1 MTKIMEIIYILWL
14 RQIKK
19 YFRSKSRVIGSLGQP
34 VLFMLAF
41 GFGFGPVFA
50 KAGQGNYLE
59 FLVPG
64 IITMSIVFMAIFSGL
79 EIIWDRQ
86 FGFLKEMLVAPV
98 SRLRIM
104 VGRSLGGATVASIQG
119 VIVLLLSLFIGFR
132 PANIPF
138 LLFGLFFMFLISL
151 IFTLLGTGIACLLK
165 DFSAFQLIV
174 NFLIMPLVFLSG
186 AFFPLAGL
194 PKALYNVVII
204 NPLSYGVDSL
214 RETLSSAGHFALWH
228 DFSVLLIVAA
238 VFTVLS
244 SYLFSKIEA

>member
-1 MTKIMEIIYILWL
+1 MEIIYILWL
-14 RQIKK
+14 RQVKK

-34 VLFMLAF
+34 ILFMLAF
-41 GFGFGPVFA
+41 GLGFGPVFS

-79 EIIWDRQ
+79 EVIWDRQ

-98 SRLRIM
+98 PRLQIM
-104 VGRSLGGATVASIQG
+104 IGRSLGGATVASLQG
-119 VIVLLLSLFIGFR
+119 LIVLFLSLFIGFR
-132 PANIPF
+132 PASIQF
-138 LLFGLFFMFLISL
+138 LVLGIFFMLLISL

-186 AFFPLAGL
+186 AFFPLDGL
-194 PKALYNVVII
+194 PKVLYIVIKI
-204 NPLSYGVDSL
+204 NPLSYGVDAL
-214 RETLSSAGHFALWH
+214 RETLSNAGHFALWN
-228 DFSVLLIVAA
+228 DFSVLLVVAT
-238 VFTVLS
+238 VFMVFS

>member
-1 MTKIMEIIYILWL
+1 MEIIYILWL
-14 RQIKK
+14 RQVKK

-34 VLFMLAF
+34 ILFMLAF
-41 GFGFGPVFA
+41 GFGFGPIFA
-50 KAGQGNYLE
+50 KAGQGNYLQ

-98 SRLRIM
+98 SRIQIM
-104 VGRSLGGATVASIQG
+104 TGRSLGGATVASIQG
-119 VIVLLLSLFIGFR
+119 LIVLVLSLFIGFR
-132 PANIPF
+132 PASLQ
-138 LLFGLFFMFLISL
+138 LLVAGLLFMFLIAL

-194 PKALYNVVII
+194 PKALYSIVIF
-204 NPLSYGVDSL
+204 NPLSYGVDAL
-214 RETLSSAGHFALWH
+214 RETLSNAGHFAIWH
-228 DFSVLLIVAA
+228 DSLILLITV
-238 VFTVLS
+238 VIFTIFS
-244 SYLFSKIEA
+244 SYFFSKIEA

>member
-1 MTKIMEIIYILWL
+1 MEIIYILWL

-19 YFRSKSRVIGSLGQP
+19 YFRSKSRVFGSLGQP
-34 VLFMLAF
+34 ILFMLAF
-41 GFGFGPVFA
+41 GFGLGPIFA

-79 EIIWDRQ
+79 EVIWDRQ

-98 SRLRIM
+98 SRMQIM
-104 VGRSLGGATVASIQG
+104 IGRSLGGATVASLQG
-119 VIVLLLSLFIGFR
+119 LIVLVLSLFIGFR
-132 PANIPF
+132 PAGIPMLILGF
-138 LLFGLFFMFLISL
+138 FFMFMVAL

-186 AFFPLAGL
+186 AFFPLDGL
-194 PKALYNVVII
+194 PKILYSIIKI
-204 NPLSYGVDSL
+204 NPLSYGVDAL
-214 RETLSSAGHFALWH
+214 RATLSNAGHFALWN
-228 DFSVLLIVAA
+228 DLSVLLVVAFIFM
-238 VFTVLS
+238 VFS

>member
-1 MTKIMEIIYILWL
+1 METIYILWL
-14 RQIKK
+14 RQVKK

-34 VLFMLAF
+34 ILFMLAF
-41 GFGFGPVFA
+41 GFGLGPVFA

-64 IITMSIVFMAIFSGL
+64 IVAMSIVFMAIFSGL
-79 EIIWDRQ
+79 EVIWDRQ

-98 SRLRIM
+98 SRMQIM
-104 VGRSLGGATVASIQG
+104 IGRSLGGATVASLQG
-119 VIVLLLSLFIGFR
+119 LLVLVLSLFIGFR
-132 PANIPF
+132 PSSIPMLF
-138 LLFGLFFMFLISL
+138 LGLLFMFIISL

-194 PKALYNVVII
+194 PKALYLIVKI
-204 NPLSYGVDSL
+204 NPLSYGVDAL
-214 RETLSSAGHFALWH
+214 RETLSGAGHFALWN
-228 DFSVLLIVAA
+228 DLSVLLVVIAIFM
-238 VFTVLS
+238 VFS

>member
-1 MTKIMEIIYILWL
+1 MEIIYILWL

-19 YFRSKSRVIGSLGQP
+19 YFRSKSRVFGSLGQP
-34 VLFMLAF
+34 ILFMLAF
-41 GFGFGPVFA
+41 GFGLGPVFA

-64 IITMSIVFMAIFSGL
+64 IIAMSIVFMAIFSGL
-79 EIIWDRQ
+79 EVIWDRQ

-98 SRLRIM
+98 SRMQIM
-104 VGRSLGGATVASIQG
+104 IGRSLGGATVASIQG
-119 VIVLLLSLFIGFR
+119 LIVLFLSLFLGFR
-132 PANIPF
+132 PASIF
-138 LLFGLFFMFLISL
+138 LLLLGLVFMFLISL

-194 PKALYNVVII
+194 PKVLYTIVKI
-204 NPLSYGVDSL
+204 NPLSYGVDAL
-214 RETLSSAGHFALWH
+214 RETLSNAGHFALWN
-228 DFSVLLIVAA
+228 DLSVLIVVA
-238 VFTVLS
+238 VIFMVFS